1 MNNNYDEIDNLFF
14 EYFNNN
20 KEVPN
25 IINNG
30 INTALSINKNKSN
43 FTTLIKK
50 IIITIISLLTV
61 TGGIVF
67 AKDIKTLF
75 ENIFGNYNN
84 GITTAIENGYIED
97 IDMQYIE
104 SNDVSV
110 KVNQITLDNYN
121 LGVVL
126 SIKLNEEIELNNI
139 SEIELKNI
147 IITDENNK
155 VLFAEYEDNKE
166 FFNYCDSNNLDNNN
180 FVAGYANSPANG
192 RILNKE
198 NNTIIYSF
206 YTTSDKFPISKELNI
221 KFNTLELIKNTKYDE
236 KIDSLVTD
244 YFSVIK
250 GSWEMSI
257 NLEEMKNERK
267 SIEYIVTNINDSKTT
282 INKAELSMSN
292 MRLEIITSSDKID
305 FDKLQKRE
313 ERTSINDL
321 IPFHEYYI
329 QTSEGKMFIET
340 NSGSNGYETIG
351 NKKIRFYTTFDYTYF
366 DRTENIKVVL
376 PTNKNQNLI
385 IELKANNFES
395 Q

>member
-244 YFSVIK
+244 YFSVIE

-385 IELKANNFES
+385 IELKANNFEA

>member
-385 IELKANNFES
+385 IELKANNFEA